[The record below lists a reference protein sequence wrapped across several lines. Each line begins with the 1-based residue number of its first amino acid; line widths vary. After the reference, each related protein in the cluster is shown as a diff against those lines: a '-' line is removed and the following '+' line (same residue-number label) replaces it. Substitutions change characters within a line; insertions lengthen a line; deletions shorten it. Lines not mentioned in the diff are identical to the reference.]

1 MIRLSTAWL
10 LSLLLVGCART
21 ASMAPEGQFIDAETA
36 RDTFE
41 AAWTLV
47 HETDVDPDHEGV
59 DWNAVRERHEP
70 AALACRTRACLREVI
85 AAMLAELDR
94 SHFGL
99 LADDAPT
106 RDDGAAAGQGSV
118 GLDARWIGDRVIVTR
133 VEPDSPAALA
143 GVQVGWAIDTID
155 GVGMDTAPP
164 EAAPGTL
171 ARYGQEMRAQAWTAS
186 EATAASEWNFL
197 DANGAPQRR
206 ALQPR
211 PPGGI
216 PTRIGV
222 LPTLHAE
229 CHDRW
234 LTPEELAIVG
244 VNPDVRIGLIR
255 FNIWLPTIA
264 AAIDDAVDRLRQA
277 DGIVI
282 DLRGNPGGV
291 GAMAMGV
298 AGHFHDGEDSLG
310 TMRTR
315 DTQLEFRVNPRR
327 STADGRSVAP
337 FTGPVAILVDPL
349 TASTSEIFAAGLQ
362 SLGRAHVVGRTS
374 AGAALPAQMR
384 RLPSGDGIL
393 FAFAD
398 FTTPS
403 GTAIEGRGVVPDT
416 TSGATPESW
425 RAPLDPDLHAAI
437 SWIERT
443 RIMASPGG

>member
-1 MIRLSTAWL
+1 MTHL
-10 LSLLLVGCART
+10 LTSSLLALLLAGCARAT
-21 ASMAPEGQFIDAETA
+21 SVAPAGQPIDAETA
-36 RDTFE
+36 RITFE
-41 AAWTLV
+41 TAWTLV
-47 HETDVDPDHEGV
+47 HETDVDPDHGGV
-59 DWNAVRERHEP
+59 DWNEVRARHEP

-85 AAMLAELDR
+85 GAMLAELDR

-99 LADDAPT
+99 LTDDTPST
-106 RDDGAAAGQGSV
+106 DTGAADGQGSV
-118 GLDARWIGDRVIVTR
+118 GLDARWIGDRVVVTH
-133 VEPDSPAALA
+133 VEVDSPAAQA
-143 GVQVGWAIDTID
+143 GVQVGWTLETID
-155 GVGMDTAPP
+155 GERLDASPP
-164 EAAPGTL
+164 EAAPGTM
-171 ARYGQEMRAQAWTAS
+171 ARYGQEMRAQAWITAAPAG
-186 EATAASEWNFL
+186 ATAWTFR
-197 DANGAPQRR
+197 DANGEPRQRT
-206 ALQPR
+206 LQPR
-211 PPGGI
+211 PPDGI

-229 CHDRW
+229 CRDRW
-234 LTPEELAIVG
+234 LTSEELVAAG
-244 VNPDVRIGLIR
+244 VDPACRIGLIR

-264 AAIDDAVDRLRQA
+264 SAIDDAVDRLRKA

-315 DTQLEFRVNPRR
+315 DTRLEFRVNPRR
-327 STADGRSVAP
+327 STADGRSVEP
-337 FTGPVAILVDPL
+337 FAGPVVILVDPL

-403 GTAIEGRGVVPDT
+403 GLAIEGRGVVPDT
-416 TSGATPESW
+416 ASGTTLEAWQS
-425 RAPLDPDLHAAI
+425 PLDPDLHAAAA
-437 SWIERT
+437 WIEQT
-443 RIMASPGG
+443 RAKASSSG